1 VFEPD
6 APAAEVVEDEIV
18 IEEVVAEVDT
28 PEGPVEVVEET
39 VVEVV
44 VETAPAP
51 ASGEES

>member
-1 VFEPD
+1 
-6 APAAEVVEDEIV
+6 
-18 IEEVVAEVDT
+18 VDT